1 MAEPFESTLARH
13 RAELLRHSYRM
24 LGSFHDAEEAVQ
36 EGLLNAWQ
44 ARASY
49 TGAAPV
55 RHWLFRIV
63 TNTCLNAR
71 KAKRRLAEHQFP
83 PAAAQAELPSAVDP
97 HGFVTPAADAAL
109 FPLATEAD
117 PARHAEARESIAL
130 AFVALLQELPPK
142 PRAAWLLKDVVGF
155 SVDEIAEALELSA
168 PAVASALHRARAQ
181 LESEHEPRRLREPSR
196 ALVGEYVRCWERR
209 DLSALLELLHRD
221 IELTMPP
228 FPFWF
233 DGKQAVARFF
243 ASPGFQSF
251 WASGLRVV
259 PTRANGQ
266 LAFLFHRDGGQLRH
280 SVQLASFD
288 GTCFTA
294 LPTFIGAYFLE
305 GFVDSPS

>member
-1 MAEPFESTLARH
+1 MGEPFESALARH

-36 EGLLNAWQ
+36 DALLNAWQ

-71 KAKRRLAEHQFP
+71 KAKRRLAEHQFAV
-83 PAAAQAELPSAVDP
+83 AAGPGELPSAVDP
-97 HGFVTPAADAAL
+97 RGFVTPAADAAL
-109 FPLATEAD
+109 FPLSTEAD
-117 PARHAEARESIAL
+117 PAQRVEARESIAL

-142 PRAAWLLKDVVGF
+142 PRAAWLLKEVVGF

-181 LESEHEPRRLREPSR
+181 LESAQKPPALREPPR
-196 ALVGEYVRCWERR
+196 ELVGEYVRCWEQR
-209 DLSALLELLHRD
+209 DLTALLGLLHRD
-221 IELTMPP
+221 VALTMPP

-233 DGKQAVARFF
+233 EGKPAVARFF
-243 ASPGFQSF
+243 ESSGFQSF

-266 LAFLFHRDGGQLRH
+266 LAFVFHRNGGHARH

-288 GTCFTA
+288 GTLFTA

-305 GFVDSPS
+305 GFVDSRT